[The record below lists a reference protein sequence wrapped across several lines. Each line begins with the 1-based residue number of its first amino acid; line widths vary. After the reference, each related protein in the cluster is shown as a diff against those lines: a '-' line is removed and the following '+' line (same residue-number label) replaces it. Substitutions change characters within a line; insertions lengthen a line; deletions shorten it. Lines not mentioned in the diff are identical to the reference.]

1 MKKNVL
7 KYAAAVFSAVLLT
20 GCPGKE
26 TLPEHM
32 SGTVAVDL
40 NVSGMD
46 MRSGDIQADGSAIRD
61 VLAYRFSEGEFREK
75 LLPVSSEGSL
85 FVFNPEVREGR
96 LYILANASS
105 VEAVLDG
112 IQNGGQEEDFIA
124 SVAAADEMV
133 SDAVLMTGSIG
144 LQDFSGTPLKVR
156 MTRSAARIDIVSPE
170 RGVKVLDIRIA
181 GIPDRGRIFPQGDV
195 KPIAGALMTDFYDDL
210 SEVPLENE
218 RKTVTYVPEYAGEP
232 MDAVVTVSS
241 GQGMHTLA
249 ASLPP
254 VIRRNT
260 VYTLRIRG
268 TGASASVSVT
278 EGSWTEGDVSVTM
291 PVAGGLVDTEAS
303 VLPSGVRVNAGRDTV
318 YVTHLG
324 TSFSLALTAA
334 PGSDVTVDGKVGGV
348 EISIR
353 DAVPA
358 SMERVAAVDVSA
370 SLRMPG
376 TRDERIHL
384 DVHDGNVYSGRVVLV
399 FEANPVRF
407 DGMLVL
413 DENGICDFG
422 RYIDGQIGTLT
433 VPENVEVTL
442 EFDDGG
448 SHWMKLDEDSV
459 QSEAVGAGKRKVFR
473 LLAGW
478 KPNDPEADGRVQ
490 EGRLVIVY
498 GDGTGRESYTVRRV
512 NWGLPV
518 VRIGNT
524 WWTRYNL
531 RGNVK
536 EFSDQIT
543 MGNDP
548 VRHDGQADYMLGLAE
563 DTLLELMGN
572 QYQGGNPDGLPLM
585 HDGSAFYHEGMVTYP
600 QNFGQMDPGAMAP
613 DGYRI
618 PDYSDF
624 AFLVPNDDYNLG
636 GEGTRSYTNRD
647 GETVTVRIA
656 EREVAFLGQHYG
668 TVAFYDF
675 EHDGNHWVLYG
686 LGHQWNT
693 SAGNIAVM
701 NQLFAGTGEGIMTWN
716 MEGYS
721 KDSRP
726 GQNWLKY
733 AAHNATKTRTIRC
746 TKTPVEYIYE

>member
-133 SDAVLMTGSIG
+133 SDAVLMTGSTG

-563 DTLLELMGN
+563 DALLELMGN

-585 HDGSAFYHEGMVTYP
+585 HDGSAFYHEGMETYP

>member
-26 TLPEHM
+26 TLPELM

-133 SDAVLMTGSIG
+133 SDAVLMTGSTG

-195 KPIAGALMTDFYDDL
+195 KPIAGALMTAFYDDL

-563 DTLLELMGN
+563 DALLELMGN

-585 HDGSAFYHEGMVTYP
+585 HDGSAFYHEGMETYP

>member
-133 SDAVLMTGSIG
+133 SDAVLMTGSTG

-195 KPIAGALMTDFYDDL
+195 KPIAGALMTAFYDDL

-563 DTLLELMGN
+563 DALLELMGN

-585 HDGSAFYHEGMVTYP
+585 HDGSAFYHEGMETYP

>member
-133 SDAVLMTGSIG
+133 SDAVLMTGSTG

-241 GQGMHTLA
+241 GQGMHPLA

-459 QSEAVGAGKRKVFR
+459 QSEAVGA
-473 LLAGW
+473 
-478 KPNDPEADGRVQ
+478 
-490 EGRLVIVY
+490 
-498 GDGTGRESYTVRRV
+498 
-512 NWGLPV
+512 
-518 VRIGNT
+518 
-524 WWTRYNL
+524 
-531 RGNVK
+531 
-536 EFSDQIT
+536 
-543 MGNDP
+543 
-548 VRHDGQADYMLGLAE
+548 
-563 DTLLELMGN
+563 
-572 QYQGGNPDGLPLM
+572 
-585 HDGSAFYHEGMVTYP
+585 
-600 QNFGQMDPGAMAP
+600 
-613 DGYRI
+613 
-618 PDYSDF
+618 
-624 AFLVPNDDYNLG
+624 
-636 GEGTRSYTNRD
+636 
-647 GETVTVRIA
+647 
-656 EREVAFLGQHYG
+656 
-668 TVAFYDF
+668 
-675 EHDGNHWVLYG
+675 
-686 LGHQWNT
+686 
-693 SAGNIAVM
+693 
-701 NQLFAGTGEGIMTWN
+701 
-716 MEGYS
+716 
-721 KDSRP
+721 
-726 GQNWLKY
+726 
-733 AAHNATKTRTIRC
+733 
-746 TKTPVEYIYE
+746 